1 MGGSIGGVPAEQPLA
16 EPEQPSKP
24 PLRSRAQRAARWLI
38 KAALPRPSRSS
49 RAIRYLLYSTVIGFA
64 LLVSLGSLP
73 VVGRWLRDRTIGP
86 VAYDPQLSLAL
97 EGISNAID
105 FIGVIFIGGAVFS
118 SQLAKFVQDRAADYE
133 HAMTTAFG
141 ADSHSISTEVD
152 EAIARIEALI
162 DRAQWAGFGRTV
174 WDGWKEARRMY
185 MLVFNLPTHYGRFA
199 WTMVITRFP
208 GGFFGLLAFLTFGS
222 SAVLKMGK
230 LWVDMGM

>member
-1 MGGSIGGVPAEQPLA
+1 MPAEPLA

-152 EAIARIEALI
+152 AAIARIEALI

>member
-1 MGGSIGGVPAEQPLA
+1 MAELNKPA
-16 EPEQPSKP
+16 
-24 PLRSRAQRAARWLI
+24 LRSRAQRAARWLI
-38 KAALPRPSRSS
+38 KAILPRPSRSS
-49 RAIRYLLYSTVIGFA
+49 RVVRYLLYTIVIVFA

-73 VVGRWLRDRTIGP
+73 VVGRWLRDHTVGP
-86 VAYDPQLSLAL
+86 IPANPALGLAL
-97 EGISNAID
+97 EGIANAID
-105 FIGVIFIGGAVFS
+105 FIGVLCIGGAVFS

-141 ADSHSISTEVD
+141 ADSYSINAEID
-152 EAIARIEALI
+152 QAIARIEGLI

-174 WDGWKEARRMY
+174 WDGWKEAHRMY
-185 MLVFNLPTHYGRFA
+185 MLIFNLPGHYGRFA

-208 GGFFGLLAFLTFGS
+208 GGFFGLLGFLIFGS

>member
-1 MGGSIGGVPAEQPLA
+1 M
-16 EPEQPSKP
+16 PSHP
-24 PLRSRAQRAARWLI
+24 RSRAQRAARWLI
-38 KAALPRPSRSS
+38 KAILPRPSRSS
-49 RAIRYLLYSTVIGFA
+49 RVVRYLLYTIVIVFA

-73 VVGRWLRDRTIGP
+73 GVGRWMRDHTIGP
-86 VAYDPQLSLAL
+86 RPADPALGLTL
-97 EGISNAID
+97 EGIANAID
-105 FIGVIFIGGAVFS
+105 FLGVLCIGGAVFT
-118 SQLAKFVQDRAADYE
+118 SQLTRFVQERAADYE

-141 ADSHSISTEVD
+141 ADSYSISSEID

-185 MLVFNLPTHYGRFA
+185 TLVFNLPGHYGRFA

-208 GGFFGLLAFLTFGS
+208 GGLFGLLGFLIFGS

>member
-1 MGGSIGGVPAEQPLA
+1 MPGEQA
-16 EPEQPSKP
+16 SEPEQQPSKP
-24 PLRSRAQRAARWLI
+24 ALRSRAQRAARWLI

-49 RAIRYLLYSTVIGFA
+49 RAIRYLLYVTVVGFA

-73 VVGRWLRDRTIGP
+73 VVGRWLRDHTIGP
-86 VAYDPQLSLAL
+86 QRHDPALSLAL

-141 ADSHSISTEVD
+141 ADSYSISTEID
-152 EAIARIEALI
+152 EAIARIEGLI
-162 DRAQWAGFGRTV
+162 DRAEWAGFGRTV
-174 WDGWKEARRMY
+174 WDGWKEARHMY
-185 MLVFNLPTHYGRFA
+185 TLVFNIPTHYGRFA

-222 SAVLKMGK
+222 SALLKMGK
-230 LWVDMGM
+230 LWVDMGL

>member
-1 MGGSIGGVPAEQPLA
+1 MPAEQPLA
-16 EPEQPSKP
+16 ESEQPSKP

>member
-1 MGGSIGGVPAEQPLA
+1 MPGEQAPS
-16 EPEQPSKP
+16 EPSSKP
-24 PLRSRAQRAARWLI
+24 VVRSRAQKAARWLI

-49 RAIRYLLYSTVIGFA
+49 RVYRYLLYTLVVGFA

-73 VVGRWLRDRTIGP
+73 GVGRWLRDRTIGP
-86 VAYDPQLSLAL
+86 QQVDPQLSLAL
-97 EGISNAID
+97 EGIANAID
-105 FIGVIFIGGAVFS
+105 FIGVMFIGGAVFS

-141 ADSHSISTEVD
+141 ADSHSISADVD
-152 EAIARIEALI
+152 EAISRIEGLI

-174 WDGWKEARRMY
+174 WDGWKEARHMY
-185 MLVFNLPTHYGRFA
+185 ALVFNIPGHYGRFA

-208 GGFFGLLAFLTFGS
+208 GGFFGMLAFLTFGS

-230 LWVDMGM
+230 LWIDMGV

>member
-1 MGGSIGGVPAEQPLA
+1 MPDEQASEPDHHKPA
-16 EPEQPSKP
+16 
-24 PLRSRAQRAARWLI
+24 LRSRAQRAARWLI

-49 RAIRYLLYSTVIGFA
+49 RAIRYLLYATVVAFA

-73 VVGRWLRDRTIGP
+73 VVGRWLRDHTIGP
-86 VAYDPQLSLAL
+86 QQYDPALSLAL

-141 ADSHSISTEVD
+141 ADSYSISSEVD
-152 EAIARIEALI
+152 EAIARIEELI
-162 DRAQWAGFGRTV
+162 DRAQWAGFGRTI

-185 MLVFNLPTHYGRFA
+185 MLVFNLPSHYGRFA

-222 SAVLKMGK
+222 SALLKMGK
-230 LWVDMGM
+230 LWVDMGNV

>member
-1 MGGSIGGVPAEQPLA
+1 MPDEQPPA
-16 EPEQPSKP
+16 PDHTSKP
-24 PLRSRAQRAARWLI
+24 AMRSRAQRAARWLI

-49 RAIRYLLYSTVIGFA
+49 KAVRYLLYTAVIGFA

-73 VVGRWLRDRTIGP
+73 VVGRWLRDHTIGP
-86 VAYDPQLSLAL
+86 QSTDPALSLAL
-97 EGISNAID
+97 EGIANAID

-141 ADSHSISTEVD
+141 ADSHSISTEID

-174 WDGWKEARRMY
+174 WDGWKEARHMY
-185 MLVFNLPTHYGRFA
+185 ALVFNIPTHYGRFA

-222 SAVLKMGK
+222 SALLKMGK
-230 LWVDMGM
+230 LWVDMG